1 MHCKKYIIEIDNCY
15 EKTKD
20 GLFVLKP
27 SDIND
32 LVYKMIEK
40 KPEIDSS
47 IRFLKLHG
55 ETVVVVD
62 YGDLIDL
69 DKFSRSSQRMVIAK
83 FIKALF
89 RYSEIYTIDN
99 IRITTSHNSLKKLTN
114 AVRKEHFN
122 ILLFSDCLVQT
133 AKYKRSKAD
142 VKGRRMEYRYY
153 DAFLSLDSEN
163 IFSMQLNIRID
174 HMGATLYD
182 INKIKKSGWT
192 VRLGKPGTL

>member
-1 MHCKKYIIEIDNCY
+1 MSHKNYIVEVDNCY
-15 EKTKD
+15 KKNED

-27 SDIND
+27 TDINI
-32 LVYKMIEK
+32 LVDRMIAK
-40 KPEIDSS
+40 KQEIDPS
-47 IRFLKLHG
+47 IRFIKLHD

-69 DKFSRSSQRMVIAK
+69 DKLSIRSQRMVIFK

-89 RYSEIYTIDN
+89 RYSEIYTTDN
-99 IRITTSHNSLKKLTN
+99 IQVTTSRNSLKKLTN
-114 AVRKEHFN
+114 AVKKEHFN
-122 ILLFSDCLVQT
+122 ILLFSDSLVQT
-133 AKYKRSKAD
+133 AKYKNSKAD
-142 VKGRRMEYRYY
+142 IKGRQMEYRYY
-153 DAFLSLDSEN
+153 DAFLSLDGDS
-163 IFSMQLNIRID
+163 IFSMQLNIRTD